1 MSEARCTSAIEQ
13 SEVDVKGYSCLRCD
27 STTRHTG
34 GILMY
39 IREDIKFNHMKRYVY
54 ELNYWCVVV
63 NVTLGGNRWLV
74 GGMYHSPNA
83 SHVTFLEKLEE
94 WCDDYFG
101 ISNRCI
107 FVGDVNINYLD
118 QNNFYT
124 RKVKELIMR
133 YGISQ
138 VINEYTRCT
147 NISSTLI
154 DYVLTNNEG
163 LCVNIHNVPKITDH
177 AIISINLN
185 NGANLK
191 VNNNFMYR
199 KLNDDVFHNINLEL
213 ISQAWNLDSTDVNVV
228 YRDIVD
234 KCSVVLNNLAPVI
247 VANNKGNQVPWYN
260 TEIKNKSLERDTAYK
275 NYKKSNNA
283 AEKDILWNIYK
294 AKRNEVVNLHKNK
307 KREYFEN
314 KIDKNKNDPK
324 EMWKV
329 IKTIIK
335 GDENTLNFR
344 NIKFYDNNNI
354 KYISNEIEAAN
365 EFNKF
370 FVSSIVDISNS
381 IKNTSSWSPTQ
392 YDIVNNSLTDFKMLT
407 MSDLRQK
414 IFVLKERNNVN
425 DILTSKFIKNTID
438 TLGFVLLNFINTSLQ
453 YGNFPTE
460 LKVSTIV
467 PIPKIQNATEMS
479 DYRPINT
486 LPDIEKLLELSVYD
500 QVVDYFQ
507 MNNLFIGNQSGFRK
521 KHSCETAVQ
530 LSISKWKQI
539 IDEGNFIVAVFID
552 FKRAFE
558 TIDREILINKLK
570 YYGINGTVLKWFQ
583 QYILDRQ
590 QVTKI
595 GNSISNALNNSIGV
609 PQGSILGPLLFIVYL
624 NDINHIDGCDFVN
637 LFADD
642 TLVACWGNDI
652 NVIVNR
658 MNSVLVK
665 LEKFLNVN
673 KLKLNVMKTKGM
685 ILGTKYKL
693 KNINVTDFQLKIEN
707 ENIEWVTEI
716 KYLGIIIDECLDLK
730 AHYEYIYKKISTK
743 LYFFTRI
750 STDISF
756 FARRTI
762 YQTIIQPHFDYCA
775 TLLYLFDKNRMQSL
789 QKLQNRGLRIILKC
803 NRFSAIRTMHDSLNY
818 LYVENRLYLL
828 TMIFVFKIKSNMMP
842 SYFDEF
848 IVYNDTIHDYNTR
861 NNENFHINR
870 TMNRQAMNS
879 IFFKG
884 LNEFNKLPAL
894 VKNSSSV
901 CVFKKHLIKMIR
913 DMRVI

>member
-1 MSEARCTSAIEQ
+1 
-13 SEVDVKGYSCLRCD
+13 
-27 STTRHTG
+27 
-34 GILMY
+34 
-39 IREDIKFNHMKRYVY
+39 
-54 ELNYWCVVV
+54 
-63 NVTLGGNRWLV
+63 
-74 GGMYHSPNA
+74 MYHSPNA

-101 ISNRCI
+101 ISDRCI

-118 QNNFYT
+118 ENNFYT

-138 VINEYTRCT
+138 VVNEYTRCT
-147 NISSTLI
+147 NLSSTLI

-163 LCVNIHNVPKITDH
+163 LWVNIHNVPKITDH

-185 NGANLK
+185 NGVNLK
-191 VNNNFMYR
+191 VNSNFMYR

-234 KCSVVLNNLAPVI
+234 RCSVVLNNLAPVI

-260 TEIKNKSLERDTAYK
+260 TEIKNKSFERDTAYK

-283 AEKDILWNIYK
+283 AEKDILWNLYK

-324 EMWKV
+324 RMWKT

-354 KYISNEIEAAN
+354 RYISNEMEAAN
-365 EFNKF
+365 EFNTF

-381 IKNTSSWSPTQ
+381 IKHTSSRSPTQ
-392 YDIVNNSLTDFKMLT
+392 YDIINTSLTDFKLLT

-414 IFVLKERNNVN
+414 ISLLKVRNNVN
-425 DILTSKFIKNTID
+425 DILTSKFIRNTID

-467 PIPKIQNATEMS
+467 PIPKIQNATEMN

-530 LSISKWKQI
+530 LTISKWKQI

-570 YYGINGTVLKWFQ
+570 YYGINGTVLKWFK
-583 QYILDRQ
+583 QYIIERQ

-595 GNSISNALNNSIGV
+595 GNSISNALNNNIGV
-609 PQGSILGPLLFIVYL
+609 PQGSVLGPLLFIVYL
-624 NDINHIDGCDFVN
+624 NDINHIDGCDFIN

-652 NVIVNR
+652 NVVVNR

-673 KLKLNVMKTKGM
+673 KLKLNVLKTKSM

-693 KNINVTDFQLKIEN
+693 KNINITDFQLKIEN

-756 FARRTI
+756 FARKTI

-775 TLLYLFDKNRMQSL
+775 TLLYLFDKNKMQSL

-828 TMIFVFKIKSNMMP
+828 TMIFVFKIKSNMLP

-848 IVYNDTIHDYNTR
+848 VVYNDTIHDYNTR

-870 TMNRQAMNS
+870 TVNRQAMNS

-901 CVFKKHLIKMIR
+901 WVFKKRLLKMIR
-913 DMRVI
+913 DLRVI